1 MVSKNN
7 IVLLVFLSMA
17 VAYLV
22 WLVFNVMKSNYCTG
36 GVEHFTDISA
46 GNYESRMTVIKVF
59 DTVLHRKP
67 KQEEIEKYYT
77 IENEQDMLITI
88 LSDYGINQ
96 EEKENFVDPII
107 AAATPT
113 PPVSASTPMPNTTP
127 AMPTS
132 TTPMPNTTPLV
143 STSTPAASP
152 TIPPT
157 PKMVN
162 VPYDDLVSNVKV
174 IKDALSKIE
183 KMYA

>member
-113 PPVSASTPMPNTTP
+113 PPVSAST
-127 AMPTS
+127 
-132 TTPMPNTTPLV
+132 TPMSNTTPLV
-143 STSTPAASP
+143 STSTPAANP